1 MLQRKSALLC
11 MTLAALGLLFL
22 AVCTPCAAMNIEV
35 TDGTLPDSQDEAV
48 TITYT
53 IVITGL
59 PVQAEYLEIST
70 DLIPVSDST
79 LWTVPDTTYV
89 EIEGGEDSLND
100 QKITLKILEYP
111 DQGITVTCS
120 GRVPSLTS
128 VETVDGVV
136 ITKRVEQST
145 GYIYY
150 HVRALDENNDLLGT
164 AATET
169 FSITI
174 PGEDV
179 FKERLNAVSD
189 TDMRAIIDDLYS
201 KGLTDEAGDLLDYWE
216 APKESTV
223 SLTMTAIAAIV
234 LMIIGLV
241 VGVIFGQIRAR
252 NMQDFEDD
260 YRGR

>member
-1 MLQRKSALLC
+1 MC

-22 AVCTPCAAMNIEV
+22 AVCTPCAAMNTEV
-35 TDGTLPDSQDEAV
+35 TDGTLLESQDEAA

-53 IVITGL
+53 IVISGL
-59 PVQAEYLEIST
+59 PKQAEYLEIST
-70 DLIPVSDST
+70 DLIPVSDTT
-79 LWTVPDTTYV
+79 LWTIPDTTYV
-89 EIEGGEDSLND
+89 EIEGGGDALND

-111 DQGITVTCS
+111 DQGITISCS

-150 HVRALDENNDLLGT
+150 HVRALDENGDLLGT
-164 AATET
+164 AATGT
-169 FSITI
+169 FSIAI
-174 PGEDV
+174 PGEEE
-179 FKERLNAVSD
+179 FKVRLNAVSD
-189 TDMRAIIDDLYS
+189 TEMRSIISDLYS
-201 KGLTDEAGDLLDYWE
+201 RGLTDEAEELLDYWE

-223 SLTMTAIAAIV
+223 SLAMAAIIAIF

-252 NMQDFEDD
+252 NMQDFEDE